1 MKIATDIGGTFT
13 DIVTIDNAGRVIIDK
28 THTTPPNFEQGVLD
42 AVKNVQER
50 PDGIDMNEGVES
62 FIHGTTVVINALT
75 EKKGAKT
82 ALLTTKGFRDIYE
95 IARGNRPDLF
105 NFRFEKSVPVIPRY
119 LRREV
124 EERINYK
131 GEEVTPLHKEDIQKW
146 VEYFKGES
154 VESIAVVYI
163 NSYKNDAH
171 ERATVEYIKELW
183 PEVCVTGSY
192 AVTNEWREYERTST
206 VALNAFVQPV
216 AEAYVNKL
224 EAELEKQGIHSKKYI
239 MQSNGGSTTFA
250 NAKETP
256 INMVESGPVAG
267 IYGAAVLGKQL
278 GIDQIIAFDI
288 GGTTAKCSLIDGGEV
303 KVTTDYKIDKNP
315 KTAGHPIK
323 VPVVDIV
330 EIGNGGGSIARI
342 DERGALKVGPISA
355 GAYPGPIAYGLG
367 GEHPTTTDANLVTGR
382 LSPENFDMD
391 VDMDKVR
398 EGVMKDVAEPLGITA
413 EEGALGIIRIADSN
427 MLNALKLVSVRKG
440 YDPREFTLVAFGG
453 GGPMH
458 AAALAKDLGISK
470 VIIPLAG
477 SVFSAWGML
486 MSDLRQD
493 DVKTNIVRLG
503 DDTDF
508 ESINAMWK
516 ALEEKALADF
526 AEKGISAANVVFSR
540 NLDMRYA
547 EQEHTVKIEQGTME
561 LSADTYGSIVE
572 RFHEAHERAYS
583 FRLEDSPAEIVNL
596 HLISFGRVEKP
607 PVAELPIIKGTLE
620 DSLKEVRNVIFEQ
633 AGSLS
638 TKVYL
643 RDKLPVEVEVQG
655 PAIIEEVSSSALI
668 HPGMRAV
675 KDKYGNLII
684 DTGVSE
690 NDR

>member
-13 DIVTIDNAGRVIIDK
+13 DIVAIDNNGRVVVDK
-28 THTTPPNFEQGVLD
+28 VHTTPPNFEQGVLN
-42 AVKNVQER
+42 AVKKAQDM
-50 PDGIDMNEGVES
+50 PDGIDMSEEVES

-105 NFRFEKSVPVIPRY
+105 NLRFKKSEPVIPRY
-119 LRREV
+119 LRREID
-124 EERINYK
+124 ERINYL
-131 GEEVTPLHKEDIQKW
+131 GEEIRALPKEEVKQW
-146 VEYFKGES
+146 VEYFKKEG
-154 VESIAVVYI
+154 VEAIAVVYI
-163 NSYKNDAH
+163 NSYINDKH
-171 ERATVEYIKELW
+171 ERETVQLIKELW

-192 AVTNEWREYERTST
+192 VVTNEWREYERTST

-216 AEAYVNKL
+216 AAAYVNKL
-224 EAELEKQGIHSKKYI
+224 EGELEKQGIHSKKYI

-267 IYGAAVLGKQL
+267 IYGAAVLGKQM
-278 GIDQIIAFDI
+278 GIDKIIAFDI

-342 DERGALKVGPISA
+342 DDRGALKVGPVSA
-355 GAYPGPIAYGLG
+355 GADPGPIAYGKG
-367 GEHPTTTDANLVTGR
+367 GDHPTTTDANLVAGR
-382 LSPENFDMD
+382 LSPENFDMQ
-391 VDMDKVR
+391 VDMEKVKEGIKRDVSDK
-398 EGVMKDVAEPLGITA
+398 LGISV

-440 YDPREFTLVAFGG
+440 YDPREFALVAFGG

-458 AAALAKDLGISK
+458 AAVLARELGISK

-493 DVKTNIVRLG
+493 DIKTNIVKLTA
-503 DDTDF
+503 DTDF
-508 ESINAMWK
+508 ESINAIWK
-516 ALEEKALADF
+516 GLEQKAIRDF
-526 AEKGISAANVVFSR
+526 ASKGIPEENVMFIR

-547 EQEHTVKIEQGTME
+547 DQEHTVKVVQGDVE
-561 LSADTYGSIVE
+561 LTADTYDTIVE
-572 RFHEAHERAYS
+572 RFHKEHEKAYS
-583 FRLEDSPAEIVNL
+583 FRLEDSAAEIVNL
-596 HLISFGRVEKP
+596 HLVSFGRVEKP
-607 PVAELPIIKGTLE
+607 PVAELPQVEGTLE
-620 DSLKEVRNVIFEQ
+620 DSQKEVRDVIFEG
-633 AGSLS
+633 AGTLATS
-638 TKVYL
+638 VYI
-643 RDKLPVEVEVQG
+643 RDKLPTETEVQG

-675 KDKYGNLII
+675 KDKFGNLII
-684 DTGVSE
+684 DTGVTE
-690 NDR
+690 ND